1 MKKYIKLIIDVCM
14 IILMPLLFSIKNNI
28 WHEILGLVFLLF
40 IISHILL
47 NFKEFKALI
56 KNKLKLIYLIL
67 VVLCALIVITS
78 GIFNSQYIF
87 SFIKVSNQQIFRSV
101 HMFAAIVLFIL
112 AAVHAG
118 VSIKN
123 SFWYGIKTNKSK
135 AIAFKAIIILIMLYG
150 VYACYAQSIW
160 NNFTQP
166 FTYSKAGNEIN
177 FNNDQN
183 RPSPP
188 NGSGQD
194 NTANNGSSGVDSSN
208 NSPSSNADNQN
219 NSNSDTQNGNDVL
232 NNDKKTPPNNN
243 GSQRTDGKMM
253 PQAQSINSKWYKT
266 FIDYISIF
274 VLFSAGA
281 YFLAKLASKPKK
293 TDENEKIEAS

>member
-56 KNKLKLIYLIL
+56 KKKLKLIYLIL
-67 VVLCALIVITS
+67 VVICALIVITS
-78 GIFNSQYIF
+78 GIYNSQYIF

-101 HMFAAIVLFIL
+101 HMFAAMMLFIL

-160 NNFTQP
+160 SNFTQP
-166 FTYSKAGNEIN
+166 FNFRTGNEIN

-183 RPSPP
+183 RQSPP

-219 NSNSDTQNGNDVL
+219 NSNSATQNGNDVL

-243 GSQRTDGKMM
+243 GSQRPDGKMM
-253 PQAQSINSKWYKT
+253 PQAHSINSKWYKT

-274 VLFSAGA
+274 VMLSAGA

-293 TDENEKIEAS
+293 TDENEKIEVS

>member
-47 NFKEFKALI
+47 IFKELKSLI
-56 KNKLKLIYLIL
+56 RNKFKLIYIIL
-67 VVLCALIVITS
+67 AAIGALTVIFAGVL
-78 GIFNSQYIF
+78 NSQYIF

-101 HMFAAIVLFIL
+101 HMFAAMVLFII

-118 VSIKN
+118 AGIKN
-123 SFWYGIKTNKSK
+123 YVLHITKTNKAK
-135 AIAFKAIIILIMLYG
+135 AITSKVIIILIMLYG

-160 NNFTQP
+160 SNFTQP
-166 FTYSKAGNEIN
+166 FNFRPGNEIN

-188 NGSGQD
+188 NGSRQD
-194 NTANNGSSGVDSSN
+194 NTANNGGADIYNSN
-208 NSPSSNADNQN
+208 NPPSNNTDNQ
-219 NSNSDTQNGNDVL
+219 
-232 NNDKKTPPNNN
+232 NNDKKTPPNNS
-243 GSQRTDGKMM
+243 GSQRPDGQRMQ
-253 PQAQSINSKWYKT
+253 QAQSINSKWYKT

-293 TDENEKIEAS
+293 TDENEKIEVS